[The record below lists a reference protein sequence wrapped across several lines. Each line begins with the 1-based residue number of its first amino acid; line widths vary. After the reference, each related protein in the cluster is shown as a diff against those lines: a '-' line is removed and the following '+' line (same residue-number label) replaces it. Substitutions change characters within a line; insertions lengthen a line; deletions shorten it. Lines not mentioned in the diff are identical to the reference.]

1 MSQVT
6 STVNAKPGR
15 FVRQRLLPAAG
26 LAFALVL
33 AAALVGLFAGGAEPN
48 DPYGSIA
55 RTLAGER
62 TGLLV
67 RYSFQLLGA
76 GLFLAFLGALSSVLY
91 DAEGDKPTLSRVAL
105 TAGVV
110 GITLVTITNAINAA
124 LAASIAGA
132 SGDGAVW
139 AVFQLGQ
146 AIFTFA
152 AMFLGIFLLAA
163 SEVIRE
169 TGVLPRW
176 VSFLGLV
183 AGVAYVVG
191 SFSVAD
197 QRGPSAIPALVG
209 FVLFIVWTSTVSVT
223 MVVRRLG

>member
-6 STVNAKPGR
+6 SAVSPRPGR

-26 LAFALVL
+26 LPFALVL

-48 DPYGSIA
+48 DPFGSIA
-55 RTLAGER
+55 RTLTGER
-62 TGLLV
+62 AGLLL
-67 RYSFQLLGA
+67 RYGFQLAGA

-91 DAEGDKPTLSRVAL
+91 GAEGDKPTLSRVAL
-105 TAGVV
+105 TAGAV
-110 GITLVTITNAINAA
+110 GITLVTITNAVNAA
-124 LAASIAGA
+124 LAATIAEK

-139 AVFQLGQ
+139 AVFQIGQ

-176 VSFLGLV
+176 VSLLGLV
-183 AGVAYVVG
+183 AGAAYVVG

-197 QRGPSAIPALVG
+197 QRGPLAIPALVG
-209 FVLFIVWTSTVSVT
+209 FVLFIVWTAAVSVL
-223 MVVRRLG
+223 VVARRLA